1 MPVKISPDLQST
13 HPATYFLLAC
23 TVLANIAWFSDR
35 AVFIDENLF
44 LGVARMTREMG
55 ILASGDWLFFGG
67 YTPLAAH
74 THSPFGEYCLALLF
88 ALFGK
93 FDEQLFRLTFGS
105 VFSILAAVSFYW
117 IARRESRHPTLL
129 TLLFISSPS
138 FFVFS
143 PTLMMDIPM
152 LALLLLGLHWFLDD
166 SDSAARRG
174 GAALCFTISVAFGYV
189 ALVPLACLLGAALWT
204 RRPARDLM
212 VIATP
217 FFALGVWAVALTAYY
232 GELPFVR
239 TARHFASVG
248 SVTRNM
254 VATPSFLGGVAVFPW
269 LFVLVSGAES
279 RRAHLR
285 AAVVSVVAAV
295 LLSVFVGWI
304 TYRYGIWYIFLA
316 SAGLFLIL
324 LFGRELPALLQS
336 RRTFQTFLALAFPAV
351 LLFFIVVGE
360 FISARYVLIAV
371 PWLYLS
377 VLSKVERKPLALLL
391 AGTLLL
397 SMAIATADYR
407 FVNAYRDWVT
417 DNVTSV
423 QTSGIPIW
431 NSGESG
437 LRFYMEQQGAPTL
450 SNVDPR
456 PQGGDLIVRQKM
468 FRYSLPERIETML
481 VTLKTWELNDRF
493 PLRTFNQEGGAGFHG
508 SGLGLVPFAVSRR
521 PYDVLEFAQIT
532 PLAQTSPAAMWSED
546 GPILDQKDARI
557 SVPMKLPPRTR
568 VEYELQGKGSV
579 RIEDG
584 HVTLEKGQEASIRWR
599 NFRFV
604 PSALSQ

>member
-1 MPVKISPDLQST
+1 MKINSDLQST
-13 HPATYFLLAC
+13 HPATYLLLAC
-23 TVLANIAWFSDR
+23 TVVANIAWFSDR

-44 LGVARMTREMG
+44 LGVARMTRDAGM
-55 ILASGDWLFFGG
+55 LASGDWLFFGG
-67 YTPLAAH
+67 YAPLASH

-88 ALFGK
+88 ALFGR

-105 VFSILAAVSFYW
+105 FFSILAAVSFYW
-117 IARRESRHPTLL
+117 IARRASLHPTLL
-129 TLLFISSPS
+129 TVLFISSPS

-152 LALLLLGLHWFLDD
+152 LALFLVGLHWFLDTNG
-166 SDSAARRG
+166 SAVRRV
-174 GAALCFTISVAFGYV
+174 GAALCFTLSVAFGYA

-217 FFALGVWAVALTAYY
+217 FAALGVWAVALTVYY

-239 TARHFASVG
+239 TVRHFASVG
-248 SVTRNM
+248 SVGHN
-254 VATPSFLGGVAVFPW
+254 VIATPSFLGGVAVFPW
-269 LFVLVSGAES
+269 LLALVSGDKAGN
-279 RRAHLR
+279 RHVR
-285 AAVVSVVAAV
+285 AAVVSIAAAV
-295 LLSVFVGWI
+295 LLSGFVGWI
-304 TYRYGIWYIFLA
+304 PYRYGIWYILLA

-336 RRTFQTFLALAFPAV
+336 GGTFQVFLALAFPGV
-351 LLFFIVVGE
+351 LIFFIVVGE

-371 PWLYLS
+371 PWLYLT
-377 VLSKVERKPLALLL
+377 VLSRVERKPLTLLL
-391 AGTLLL
+391 VGTLLL
-397 SMAIATADYR
+397 SIAIATADYR
-407 FVNAYRDWVT
+407 FVNAYRAWVA

-423 QTSGIPIW
+423 KASGIPIW

-437 LRFYMEQQGAPTL
+437 LRFYLEQQGAPTL
-450 SNVDPR
+450 STVDPR
-456 PQGGDLIVRQKM
+456 PQGGDLVVRQRM

-521 PYDVLEFAQIT
+521 PYDVLEFAQVT
-532 PLAQTSPAAMWSED
+532 PLALTSPAAVWSED
-546 GPILDQKDARI
+546 GPILDQKVAEI

-568 VEYELQGKGSV
+568 VQYELQGTGSV

-584 HVTLEKGQEASIRWR
+584 HVTLQKGQEAPIRWR

-604 PSALSQ
+604 PEPLAAEF